1 MMVCASL
8 STDATSRRGW
18 YAWIIWREDIIVV
31 GKWWHCVLC
40 TNAGRKWKKKKRQR
54 KRERKRG
61 KEKRKEK
68 KKEATSFSATN
79 ASLYLLQ
86 VYYMR
91 RALGVFLFAFGP
103 HRLAFK
109 IGDWV
114 LVKGSCPWLLCLKQQ
129 STWCLFNTPDKFAG
143 LLDSA
148 DL

>member
-1 MMVCASL
+1 MQ
-8 STDATSRRGW
+8 
-18 YAWIIWREDIIVV
+18 V
-31 GKWWHCVLC
+31 G
-40 TNAGRKWKKKKRQR
+40 NEKKRKGR
-54 KRERKRG
+54 GKERERE
-61 KEKRKEK
+61 EKRKEK
-68 KKEATSFSATN
+68 KRKRKLLPFSATN

-129 STWCLFNTPDKFAG
+129 ST
-143 LLDSA
+143 
-148 DL
+148 